1 MPGDKAF
8 YDNPEVQANYFAHLS
23 GNLKLKLMETVMK
36 IKLSSVFV
44 HDQDKALQ
52 FYTQVLGFIK
62 KADFPVGE
70 AKWLTVVSPA
80 EPNGTELLLEPNGNP
95 AAKTY
100 QKAIFEQGI
109 PATAFAVENLQEEYE
124 RMKNLGVVFHTEPA
138 KMGEVSVAV
147 FDDTCGNLIQI
158 YQV

>member
-1 MPGDKAF
+1 
-8 YDNPEVQANYFAHLS
+8 
-23 GNLKLKLMETVMK
+23 MK
-36 IKLSSVFV
+36 IKLSSIFV
-44 HDQDKALQ
+44 DSQDKALQ

-70 AKWLTVVSPA
+70 TKWLTVVSPA

-109 PATAFAVENLQEEYE
+109 PATAFAVENVQEEYE
-124 RMKNLGVVFHTEPA
+124 RMKNLGVVFHTEPV